1 MISSLRG
8 RVATLTLSAAVVD
21 IGGVGMKVLCTP
33 RTLATLRVG
42 QEATLA
48 TSLVVREESLTLFG
62 FVEADERDMFEL
74 VQTAS
79 GVGPK
84 VAQALLA
91 VHDPESLRAAV
102 ASEDFKALTRVPGI
116 GPKGAQRIV
125 LELKDRIGL
134 PGAGARSAPGGPAT
148 RSVPWRDQLVEALV
162 GLGWSSREA
171 DRAVDAVSADV
182 APADSVD
189 VAALLKSALQRL
201 SRA

>member
-1 MISSLRG
+1 MIASLRG
-8 RVATLTLSAAVVD
+8 RVSAVTLSFAVLEV
-21 IGGVGMKVLCTP
+21 GGVGLKVLCTP
-33 RTLATLRVG
+33 GTLAGLRPG

-48 TSLVVREESLTLFG
+48 TSLVVREDSLTLFG
-62 FVEADERDMFEL
+62 FGDADERDMFEL

-91 VHDPESLRAAV
+91 VHAPDSLRAAV
-102 ASEDFKALTRVPGI
+102 AGEDIKALTRAPGI

-125 LELKDRIGL
+125 LELKDRIGV
-134 PGAGARSAPGGPAT
+134 PGAAHRPVPGGPPERTVA
-148 RSVPWRDQLVEALV
+148 WRDQLVEALV
-162 GLGWSSREA
+162 GLGWSNREA

-182 APADSVD
+182 APGASVD
-189 VAALLKSALQRL
+189 VAALLKSALQQL

>member
-1 MISSLRG
+1 LIASLRG
-8 RVATLTLSAAVVD
+8 RVVAVTLSAVV
-21 IGGVGMKVLCTP
+21 IEVGGVGMKVLCTP
-33 RTLATLRVG
+33 GTLAGLRAG

-62 FVEADERDMFEL
+62 FIDTDQRDMFEL

-91 VHDPESLRAAV
+91 VHDPDSLRAAV
-102 ASEDFKALTRVPGI
+102 GGEDIKALTRVPGI

-125 LELKDRIGL
+125 LELKDRIGV
-134 PGAGARSAPGGPAT
+134 PTGAL
-148 RSVPWRDQLVEALV
+148 RSVPGGLPGRSTPWREQLVEALV
-162 GLGWSSREA
+162 GLGWSTREA
-171 DRAVDAVSADV
+171 DRAIDAVSADV
-182 APADSVD
+182 APGAQVD
-189 VAALLKSALQRL
+189 VAALLKSALQQL

>member
-1 MISSLRG
+1 VIASLRG
-8 RVATLTLSAAVVD
+8 CVNAVTLSFAVLDV
-21 IGGVGMKVLCTP
+21 GGVGLKVLCTP
-33 RTLATLRVG
+33 GTLAGLRPG

-48 TSLVVREESLTLFG
+48 TSLVVREDSLTLFG
-62 FVEADERDMFEL
+62 FTDADERDMFEL

-91 VHDPESLRAAV
+91 VLDPDSLRAAV
-102 ASEDFKALTRVPGI
+102 AGEDIKALTRVPGI

-125 LELKDRIGL
+125 LELKDRIGA
-134 PGAGARSAPGGPAT
+134 PGASLRSVSGGPPQRSA
-148 RSVPWRDQLVEALV
+148 PWRDQLVEALV
-162 GLGWSSREA
+162 GLGWSTREA
-171 DRAVDAVSADV
+171 DRAVDAVSTDV
-182 APADSVD
+182 APGASVD

>member
-1 MISSLRG
+1 MIASLRG
-8 RVATLTLSAAVVD
+8 RVAAVTLSAAVIEV
-21 IGGVGMKVLCTP
+21 GGVGMKVLCTP
-33 RTLATLRVG
+33 GTLAGLRTG

-62 FVEADERDMFEL
+62 FSSTDERDTFEL

-91 VHDPESLRAAV
+91 VHDPDSLRAAV
-102 ASEDFKALTRVPGI
+102 AGEDIKALTRVPGI

-125 LELKDRIGL
+125 LELKDRIGVPTGVL
-134 PGAGARSAPGGPAT
+134 
-148 RSVPWRDQLVEALV
+148 RSVPGAPPGRSTPWREQLVEALV
-162 GLGWSSREA
+162 GLGWSNREA
-171 DRAVDAVSADV
+171 DRAIDAVSADV
-182 APADSVD
+182 VPGAQVD
-189 VAALLKSALQRL
+189 VAALLKSALQQL

>member
-1 MISSLRG
+1 
-8 RVATLTLSAAVVD
+8 VTLSAAVVEV
-21 IGGVGMKVLCTP
+21 GGVGMKVLCTP
-33 RTLATLRVG
+33 ATLASLRVG
-42 QEATLA
+42 TEAALA
-48 TSLVVREESLTLFG
+48 TSLVVREDSLTLFG
-62 FVEADERDMFEL
+62 FSDTDERDMFEL

-91 VHDPESLRAAV
+91 VHDPDSLRVAV
-102 ASEDFKALTRVPGI
+102 AGEDIKALTRVPGI

-125 LELKDRIGL
+125 LELKDRIG
-134 PGAGARSAPGGPAT
+134 ASRSGIRTSAAEGQAT
-148 RSVPWRDQLVEALV
+148 AAPWREQLVEALV
-162 GLGWSSREA
+162 GLGWSTKEA

-182 APADSVD
+182 PPGGAVD